1 MLSTTSNSAIHT
13 RPEELDISLMKLYNI
28 AASLPFTKINY
39 MVNINI
45 GNIINLLDRNFWLE
59 HMYSSNKAFVAVS
72 PEINLHI

>member
-45 GNIINLLDRNFWLE
+45 GNNVILLDRNLWIE
-59 HMYSSNKAFVAVS
+59 HMYGSKNAFDVMS
-72 PEINLHI
+72 P